1 MMDTQDRQ
9 KEQGRRVQPE
19 GEELRA
25 ATRLFMRS
33 LAHTGRSLTLLPIT
47 SIPREPRQHFV
58 AAGREFTRGW
68 AALVREL
75 ADGIDNMA
83 TGRSTS
89 TRSGEDGRAS
99 APGHVL
105 GRAGDHN

>member
-1 MMDTQDRQ
+1 METQDKQR
-9 KEQGRRVQPE
+9 EQGRRVPPE
-19 GEELRA
+19 GEELRE

-33 LAHTGRSLTLLPIT
+33 LAHTGRSLTLLPVT
-47 SIPREPRQHFV
+47 SIPQEPRQHFL

-75 ADGIDNMA
+75 ADGIDRAAM
-83 TGRSTS
+83 GRSTS

>member
-1 MMDTQDRQ
+1 MMDTQERQ
-9 KEQGRRVQPE
+9 KEQGRRAPSE
-19 GEELRA
+19 GEELRE

-33 LAHTGRSLTLLPIT
+33 LVNTGKSLTLLPVT
-47 SIPREPRQHFV
+47 SIPQEPRQHFL

-75 ADGIDNMA
+75 ADGIDAIA
-83 TGRSTS
+83 TGSKTGSHSR
-89 TRSGEDGRAS
+89 EDGHGN
-99 APGHVL
+99 APGHVV